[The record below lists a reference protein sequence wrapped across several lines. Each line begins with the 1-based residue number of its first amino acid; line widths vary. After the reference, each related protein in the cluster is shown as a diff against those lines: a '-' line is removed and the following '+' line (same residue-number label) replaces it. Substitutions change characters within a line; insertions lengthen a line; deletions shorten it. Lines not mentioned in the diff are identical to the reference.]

1 MSPCGRRRGL
11 RVIAMASILTAGL
24 LALLPATGQAAEP
37 TMVGWWYR
45 DIPLSGGEPQGAA
58 VTGQST
64 GAPVVASLAGPV
76 ARPPQVPPLPPLPPP
91 TTIPPPPTIPPLPV
105 PTIPPDITI
114 PDPGGNVPT
123 PIPVPAGGLL
133 VANDPT
139 GMRGIAA
146 MRFDAPGA
154 GGATVILKLAP
165 GSTPSPAIN
174 ACPAL
179 SDWLPGPD
187 QAWSARPAHDCDRMS
202 VSGSLSTDGTTMT
215 WALPDTFQRPDSA
228 TYDVLLVP
236 VGSDGTPYQVLFD
249 KPGADA
255 FEVTSPFPEEVL
267 PPELPLFDDVS
278 PPIDTFSPDGFDVGG
293 FDVGGFDGGA
303 FPESSVTTPGVVS
316 TERTGQTGPLGGLVD
331 VLENPTVRRIA
342 TAVLVALGAY
352 AYWQS
357 NQVEQRAPRLL
368 GALSG
373 PSNLG
378 AAAAL
383 RPAVVRQRGIGRFAR
398 DRTERPSPL

>member
-1 MSPCGRRRGL
+1 MSARRSRHGL
-11 RVIAMASILTAGL
+11 RVLAVASFLTAGL

-37 TMVGWWYR
+37 TVVGWWYR
-45 DIPLSGGEPQGAA
+45 DIPLSGSQPEGAA

-76 ARPPQVPPLPPLPPP
+76 ARPPQVPPLPP
-91 TTIPPPPTIPPLPV
+91 PPTIPPLPV
-105 PTIPPDITI
+105 PTIPPSVTI

-133 VANDPT
+133 VANDST
-139 GMRGIAA
+139 GARGIAA
-146 MRFDAPGA
+146 MRFEAPGA

-215 WALPDTFQRPDSA
+215 WALPDTFQRPDRA

-236 VGSDGTPYQVLFD
+236 VGSDGTPYQVLFE

-267 PPELPLFDDVS
+267 PPELPLLDDV
-278 PPIDTFSPDGFDVGG
+278 PPPSDTFSPDGFDVGG
-293 FDVGGFDGGA
+293 IGGEFEGGA
-303 FPESSVTTPGVVS
+303 FPETTTPEVVQ

-342 TAVLVALGAY
+342 TALLVALGAY

-357 NQVEQRAPRLL
+357 NQAEQRAPRLL

-378 AAAAL
+378 AAAVL